1 MGPLQ
6 WGQGLLQVARNNTEA
21 AEPAMAADAL
31 IVIPS
36 RLQATRLPNKPLAM
50 IGDRPMIVHVW
61 QRALAANAGPV
72 VVACGDQEIADVIQ
86 KAGGQAVMTDPAL
99 PSGSDR
105 VYAAAEAYDPAGKYQ
120 VIVNVQG
127 DLPTLDPAIVAAS
140 TAPLNRAE
148 FDIGTPVAL
157 ITKSEE
163 LTDNAVV
170 KPAVIFKPGE
180 KIAAA
185 LYFSRNLIPSGEG
198 AHYHHIGVY
207 SFRRAA
213 LKKFV
218 GLKPT
223 ELEVRE
229 RLEQLRAIE
238 HGMRIGAVLVD
249 TIPLGVDTPADLD
262 RARKL
267 LGVG

>member
-1 MGPLQ
+1 MSGP
-6 WGQGLLQVARNNTEA
+6 
-21 AEPAMAADAL
+21 AL

-36 RLQATRLPNKPLAM
+36 RLKATRLPDKPLAM
-50 IGDRPMIVHVW
+50 IGPEPMILHVW
-61 QRALAANAGPV
+61 RRAVAAKAGPV
-72 VVACGDQEIADVIQ
+72 IVACGDAEIADAVR
-86 KAGGQAVMTDPAL
+86 KAGGEAVMTDPAL

-105 VYAAAEAYDPAGKYQ
+105 VYAAAESFDPAGKYQ
-120 VIVNVQG
+120 VVVNVQG

-140 TAPLNRAE
+140 LKPLERAE

-157 ITKSEE
+157 IVKPEE
-163 LTDNAVV
+163 LNDNAVV
-170 KPAVIFKPGE
+170 KPAVTFAPGE

-185 LYFSRNLIPSGEG
+185 LYFSRNLIPSGDG
-198 AHYHHIGVY
+198 PHYHHIGVY

-218 GLKPT
+218 SLKPT
-223 ELEVRE
+223 GLELRE

-262 RARKL
+262 RARRL
-267 LGVG
+267 LGFA

>member
-1 MGPLQ
+1 MS
-6 WGQGLLQVARNNTEA
+6 A
-21 AEPAMAADAL
+21 AAL

-36 RLQATRLPNKPLAM
+36 RLKATRLPDKPLAM
-50 IGDRPMIVHVW
+50 IGPEPMILHVW
-61 QRALAANAGPV
+61 RRAVAAKAGPV
-72 VVACGDQEIADVIQ
+72 IVAAGDAEIVDVVR
-86 KAGGQAVMTDPAL
+86 KAGGEAVLTDPGL

-105 VYAAAEAYDPAGKYQ
+105 VHAAAEIHDPAGKFP
-120 VIVNVQG
+120 VVVNVQG

-140 TAPLNRAE
+140 ISPLDRPE

-170 KPAVIFKPGE
+170 KPAVVFPAGE

-185 LYFSRNLIPSGEG
+185 LYFSRNLIPSGDG

-207 SFRRAA
+207 AFRRAA
-213 LKKFV
+213 LRKFV
-218 GLKPT
+218 TLKPT
-223 ELEVRE
+223 GLEARE

-238 HGMRIGAVLVD
+238 NGMRIGAVLVD
-249 TIPLGVDTPADLD
+249 TIPLGVDTPADLE

-267 LGVG
+267 LGYA